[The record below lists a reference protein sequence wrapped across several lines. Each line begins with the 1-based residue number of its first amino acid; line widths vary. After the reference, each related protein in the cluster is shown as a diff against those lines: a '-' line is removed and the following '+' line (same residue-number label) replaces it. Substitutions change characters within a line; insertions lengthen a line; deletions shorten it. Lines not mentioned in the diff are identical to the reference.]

1 MKMMKTVDCARLL
14 SSRLWL
20 IRPPVAFASR
30 VLQKAEE
37 NYSTIEKELLSIV
50 WASQHFKPYLYGS
63 KFILQTDHKPLTWV
77 FSMKNG
83 NSRIM
88 KWIWKLQEFEFN

>member
-1 MKMMKTVDCARLL
+1 GSTVWVRIICT
-14 SSRLWL
+14 SC
-20 IRPPVAFASR
+20 PVAFASR